1 MEKVGPSTTWWQKK
15 NKNHKDSQMGQATP
29 KKIFFNNKKL
39 VFTQTSRLKVTSL
52 IFALKIL
59 PQSYLPIKQ
68 MSLVLDNW
76 IKWFVTK
83 P

>member
-1 MEKVGPSTTWWQKK
+1 
-15 NKNHKDSQMGQATP
+15 MGQATP

-68 MSLVLDNW
+68 MSLVLDN
-76 IKWFVTK
+76 
-83 P
+83 